1 MVTTIQALKNSLHW
15 LEVVANTTANP
26 EQRAR
31 ALGRAAKL
39 LKQIRTLEAFRE
51 SE

>member
-1 MVTTIQALKNSLHW
+1 MVTTIQALKNSLLW
-15 LEVVANTTANP
+15 LEMVANATTNP

-31 ALGRAAKL
+31 ASSRAAKIL
-39 LKQIRTLEAFRE
+39 EQIKILEAFRE